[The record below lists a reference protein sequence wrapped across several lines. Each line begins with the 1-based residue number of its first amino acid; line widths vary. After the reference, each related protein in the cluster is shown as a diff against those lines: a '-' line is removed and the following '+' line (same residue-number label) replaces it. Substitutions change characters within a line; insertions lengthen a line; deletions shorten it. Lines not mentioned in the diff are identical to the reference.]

1 MDKVSCIAIDDDF
14 VALKIISSLI
24 NKTDFLE
31 LKGLFSDAIEGA
43 NAISKLK
50 PEVVFLDVQM
60 PDLTGM
66 DILKNMENRP
76 EIILVTSQDKFAVEA
91 FEFDVTDYLLKPIEN
106 YGRFLKAVNKAVTN
120 LKNES
125 SVDVEDKKLFVKSDS
140 MLVSLDISTINYLEA
155 YGDYVKIHT
164 DDKTHIVYSKFKNV
178 ESKLSP
184 KEFVRVHRS
193 YMVRVDKIKNI
204 DQGNLQIGEKIVPVS
219 NSYRNTL
226 LERIKTL

>member
-24 NKTDFLE
+24 NQTEFLE
-31 LKGLFSDAIEGA
+31 LKGTYNDAIEGA
-43 NAISKLK
+43 NAITKLK
-50 PEVVFLDVQM
+50 PQVVFLDVQM
-60 PDLTGM
+60 PDLSGM

-76 EIILVTSQDKFAVEA
+76 EVILVTSQGKFAVEA

-106 YGRFLKAVNKAVTN
+106 YGRFLKAVNKAVSN

-140 MLVSLDISTINYLEA
+140 LLVSLDISSINYLEA

-164 DDKTHIVYSKFKNV
+164 DEKTHIVYSKFKSV
-178 ESKLSP
+178 ENKLSP

-193 YMVRVDKIKNI
+193 FMVRVDKIRNI
-204 DQGNLQIGEKIVPVS
+204 DQANLQIGEKIIPVS
-219 NSYRNTL
+219 NSYKSAL
-226 LERIKTL
+226 LDRIKTL